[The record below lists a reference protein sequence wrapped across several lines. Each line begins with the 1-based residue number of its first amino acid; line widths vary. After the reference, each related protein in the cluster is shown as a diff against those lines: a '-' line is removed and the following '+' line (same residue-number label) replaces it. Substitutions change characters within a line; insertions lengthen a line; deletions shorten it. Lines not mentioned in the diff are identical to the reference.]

1 MIIDIHSH
9 VYAFPRIKPSACA
22 TTFMSAAQQIAMMDS
37 KGVDKAVILP
47 LNNPESPAEPQSMG
61 EIMYICDKYPGRFIP
76 FCNLDPRLPKRKD
89 LITVEDFDFRIKQ
102 YAQLGCKGL
111 GELTC
116 RIQWLDSSMLMLLE
130 ACQRYE
136 FCVTF
141 HTITEDFD
149 GYGIIDEIGLP
160 GLEGVLARFPKLKF
174 LGHSPGFWSEISGDV
189 SSKDKN
195 GYPTDKVA
203 AGGRLK
209 NLMRKY
215 PNIYGD
221 ISANSGL
228 YALKRDL
235 EHAYEFIEEFQDRLL
250 LGLDYCSVENDM
262 QHIEWLTNAMLSG
275 HISRRAYDKITSE
288 NAYRILHLS

>member
-9 VYAFPRIKPSACA
+9 VYAFPVIKPYVGA
-22 TTFMSAAQQIAMMDS
+22 TTFMSAEQQIAMMDS

-47 LNNPESPAEPQSMG
+47 LCNPEIPTEPQSMG
-61 EIMYICDKYPGRFIP
+61 EILYICRKYPGRFIP

-89 LITVEDFDFRIKQ
+89 LITVEDFDFKIKQ
-102 YAQLGCKGL
+102 YAELGCKGL

-116 RIQWLDSSMLMLLE
+116 RIEWVDSSMQMLLE

-136 FCVTF
+136 FCITF

-160 GLEGVLARFPKLKF
+160 GLEAVLKKFPKLKF

-189 SSKDKN
+189 SSNDKN
-195 GYPTDKVA
+195 GYPTDRVA
-203 AGGRLK
+203 DGGRLK
-209 NLMRKY
+209 YLMRRY
-215 PNIYGD
+215 PNLYGD

-235 EHAYEFIEEFQDRLL
+235 EHAYKFIEEFQDRLL

-262 QHIEWLTNAMLSG
+262 QHIEWLKEAVNSG
-275 HISRRAYDKITSE
+275 NISNEAYEKITWK
-288 NAYRILHLS
+288 NAASVLML